1 MLLPLFLI
9 NPIQLKIL
17 VRDTGHHSAVE
28 HLPSMREAL
37 GSLPSISYTHTHT
50 KILVR
55 INFFIGIL
63 RNKQTKTECFKFY
76 IQSLYLGIKKKIAT
90 QKSPWTRKILGISQT
105 VTCLLGMQKLISEM
119 TRFFVNSSSLK
130 LGHISFFK
138 TLNYSQIPCF

>member
-28 HLPSMREAL
+28 HLPSMHEVL
-37 GSLPSISYTHTHT
+37 GSLPRISHTHT

-63 RNKQTKTECFKFY
+63 RNKQTKPERFKFY
-76 IQSLYLGIKKKIAT
+76 IQSLYLGIKKKNCCSEVSLNNENIRHFPNSYAFA
-90 QKSPWTRKILGISQT
+90 WYAKINFGNDSI
-105 VTCLLGMQKLISEM
+105 
-119 TRFFVNSSSLK
+119 F
-130 LGHISFFK
+130 H
-138 TLNYSQIPCF
+138 